1 MSSLDDRSAQIHHDA
16 VADTHEAYIAFHGWV
31 LKCAWCDHET
41 RGRTKDDAVA
51 LMQEHYAPFD
61 VEVWS

>member
-1 MSSLDDRSAQIHHDA
+1 MSSLDDRRAQIHRDA
-16 VADTHEAYIAFHGWV
+16 VADTHEAYTAFHGWV

-41 RGRTKDDAVA
+41 RGRTKDDAVV